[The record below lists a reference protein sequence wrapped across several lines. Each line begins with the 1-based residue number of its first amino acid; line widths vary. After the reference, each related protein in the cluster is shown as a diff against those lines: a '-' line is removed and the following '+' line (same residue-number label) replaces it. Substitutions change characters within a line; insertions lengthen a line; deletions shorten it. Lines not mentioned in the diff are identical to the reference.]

1 MAKVPD
7 TKENLMKCI
16 CGSCP
21 SHDQC
26 MKDKM
31 EGLFC
36 ARGKAS
42 CEFDKQGCI
51 CCTCPLTPEF
61 GLDKM
66 YYCETGA
73 AE

>member
-7 TKENLMKCI
+7 TKENLMKCT
-16 CGSCP
+16 CGACP

-36 ARGKAS
+36 ARGKSTCAVTRN
-42 CEFDKQGCI
+42 GCI
-51 CCTCPLTPEF
+51 CGGCPVASDYD
-61 GLDKM
+61 LDKM